1 MNKVVLLETLLNT
14 PTSSYKYIELYT
26 EVLRRMTF
34 EEEEV
39 KSMETEGVIKMMS
52 MRKVQEMSNA
62 YKRYIELLGKEID
75 ELSKFG
81 NIHGWTSSRI
91 EEGKKLREEI
101 EYFEKLTTR

>member
-1 MNKVVLLETLLNT
+1 MNNAILLETLLS
-14 PTSSYKYIELYT
+14 TSTASYKYIELYT
-26 EVLRRMTF
+26 EVLRRMAF
-34 EEEEV
+34 EEEI